1 MHPLVE
7 ARHVMAVS
15 AQGGQL
21 AGQLTGQAVQAT
33 PPGLGQLKGPPPDL
47 MTPSS
52 QTLTPP
58 THNPHIPHML
68 ILFAN
73 PLVYTPRLKLI
84 SPPPGHYVRSTLSS
98 ALSRSC
104 ADDDTGSGN
113 SIDVVNSSSYAF
125 LYICIQGS

>member
-33 PPGLGQLKGPPPDL
+33 PPGLGQLKGPPPDI

-52 QTLTPP
+52 HTFTTP
-58 THNPHIPHML
+58 TTSTHIPHMVAGPSCHYPAVKSVQ
-68 ILFAN
+68 ILSSYGDAVQ
-73 PLVYTPRLKLI
+73 PLALKR
-84 SPPPGHYVRSTLSS
+84 SCPPPTTEQ
-98 ALSRSC
+98 AAPC
-104 ADDDTGSGN
+104 A
-113 SIDVVNSSSYAF
+113 VP
-125 LYICIQGS
+125 